1 MEVKVSKIEIKQIAI
16 KHFNQFGY
24 DGTKMAQIAEEVGI
38 RKQSLSYHYPTKKDL
53 LMEVYQEVIEEEK
66 TFLHQYFEKHKEE
79 SLEKQL
85 YDFLTEHKN
94 RFLTEPNAAL
104 MYSLSFITP
113 LDVNDFVIS
122 QFRLYLATLKEVI
135 GACFAKHHFRL
146 NPEECT
152 IAFITMLDGLDIQL
166 VYETRQAYE
175 RVQRISW
182 DIFWK
187 GIQ

>member
-1 MEVKVSKIEIKQIAI
+1 MSKKEIKKIAI
-16 KHFNQFGY
+16 MHFNQFGY
-24 DGTKMAQIAEEVGI
+24 DGTKMAQIAEEAGI

-53 LMEVYQEVIEEEK
+53 LIEVYQEVIEEEQA
-66 TFLHQYFEKHKEE
+66 FVRQYFENHQEQ
-79 SLEKQL
+79 SLEKLL

-113 LDVNDFVIS
+113 LDVNDFVLA
-122 QFRLYLATLKEVI
+122 QFRLYLATLKEVV
-135 GACFAKHHFRL
+135 GKVFSKHTCRL
-146 NPEECT
+146 SPEECT
-152 IAFITMLDGLDIQL
+152 IGFVTMLDGLDIQL

-175 RVQRISW
+175 RVQKISW

-187 GIQ
+187 GIQI

>member
-1 MEVKVSKIEIKQIAI
+1 MSKIEIKQIAI

-24 DGTKMAQIAEEVGI
+24 DGTKMAQIAEEAGI

-53 LMEVYQEVIEEEK
+53 LIEVYQEVIEEEQA
-66 TFLHQYFEKHKEE
+66 FIRQYFEEHKGK
-79 SLEKQL
+79 SLEKLL

-94 RFLTEPNAAL
+94 RFLTEPNVTL

-113 LDVNDFVIS
+113 LDVNDFVLS

-135 GACFAKHHFRL
+135 GSCFTKHKCRIS
-146 NPEECT
+146 PEECT
-152 IAFITMLDGLDIQL
+152 IGFITILDGLDIQL

>member
-1 MEVKVSKIEIKQIAI
+1 MSKKKIKKIAI
-16 KHFNQFGY
+16 NHFNQFGY
-24 DGTKMAQIAEEVGI
+24 DGTKMAQIAEEAGI

-53 LMEVYQEVIEEEK
+53 LMEVYKEVIDEEQS
-66 TFLHQYFEKHKEE
+66 FVRQYFGEHKEK
-79 SLEKQL
+79 SLEKLL

-94 RFLTEPNAAL
+94 RFLTEPNASF

-113 LDVNDFVIS
+113 LDVNDFVLS

-135 GACFAKHHFRL
+135 GSCFTNHNFRL
-146 NPEECT
+146 SPEECT
-152 IAFITMLDGLDIQL
+152 IAFVTMLDGLDIQL

-175 RVQRISW
+175 RVQRITW